1 MSEAL
6 FELAWLLAGAL
17 GIIIVS
23 FALSRALKGAQHG
36 FSIRLQLF
44 FAVGFASLCT
54 ATLIGTW
61 ALRRIEARA
70 AQLFVERGL
79 SGEVLQEFFKDFGTK
94 TSLLF
99 GLICVISAGCAWAL
113 GRLLAEPIER
123 LARSAKQISHNEARE
138 PLPEPTGREVRKL
151 TEAFEEMLRAL
162 EDRQR
167 FERFIADLSHDLKNP
182 VAAIRASSEVLLSGA
197 ADDPEARVRFL
208 GRIDEAGAR
217 LERLLSGLLSLARLE
232 ARGLKRD
239 PEPWPLFEAMSAARR
254 ALAAVAEVKGVGV
267 KLSFEGEEGLEGSEG
282 SEGRVKIEGSR
293 QWVTRAL
300 ENLIANAVKH
310 SPRGGLVRVTLRVNT
325 THAYIEVEDE
335 GEGVEES
342 LKGVLFERYITH
354 ASEEGT
360 GLGLAIVRRVAEAHG
375 GEARLLESEPGQGA
389 RFELSLKL
397 KDQA

>member
-1 MSEAL
+1 
-6 FELAWLLAGAL
+6 
-17 GIIIVS
+17 
-23 FALSRALKGAQHG
+23 
-36 FSIRLQLF
+36 
-44 FAVGFASLCT
+44 
-54 ATLIGTW
+54 
-61 ALRRIEARA
+61 
-70 AQLFVERGL
+70 
-79 SGEVLQEFFKDFGTK
+79 LQEFFKDFGTK

-151 TEAFEEMLRAL
+151 TEAFEEMLRTL

-232 ARGLKRD
+232 ARGLKPD
-239 PEPWPLFEAMSAARR
+239 PTPWSLFEAMSAARR

-267 KLSFEGEEGLEGSEG
+267 KLSFEGSEEMKENV
-282 SEGRVKIEGSR
+282 RVEGSR

-310 SPRGGLVRVTLRVNT
+310 SPRGGLVRVTLRAGQ

-335 GEGVEES
+335 GKGVEES

-389 RFELSLKL
+389 RFELSLSKRPN
-397 KDQA
+397 